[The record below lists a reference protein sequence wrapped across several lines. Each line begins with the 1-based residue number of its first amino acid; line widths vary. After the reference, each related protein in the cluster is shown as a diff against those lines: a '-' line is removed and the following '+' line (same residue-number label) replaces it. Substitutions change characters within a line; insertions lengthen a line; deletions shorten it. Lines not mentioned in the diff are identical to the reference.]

1 MKTIRVLR
9 PPYCLVEIQRP
20 EHPSEPLNVPEP
32 LRPDACPVLTTVTP
46 L

>member
-1 MKTIRVLR
+1 MTIGVMQPL
-9 PPYCLVEIQRP
+9 YCLVEVQRP

-32 LRPDACPVLTTVTP
+32 LRPDAWPLLTTVTP